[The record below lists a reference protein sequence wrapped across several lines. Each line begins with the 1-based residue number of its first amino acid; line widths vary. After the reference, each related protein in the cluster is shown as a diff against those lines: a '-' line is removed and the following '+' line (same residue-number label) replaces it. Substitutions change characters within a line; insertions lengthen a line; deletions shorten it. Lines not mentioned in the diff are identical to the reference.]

1 MKSGAAEVDPRGL
14 MREAYRMDI
23 GPAEARSI
31 FLDWAIGLPDEDAG
45 AAIDR
50 LLATLGAAHPEH
62 PMTAVL
68 REGRERGPATARRR
82 GGRRRDASDPTT
94 G

>member
-1 MKSGAAEVDPRGL
+1 MDDGAAEVDPRGL

-31 FLDWAIGLPDEDAG
+31 FLDWALGLPGEDAG
-45 AAIDR
+45 GAIDR
-50 LLATLGAAHPEH
+50 LLATLGAAYPEH

-68 REGRERGPATARRR
+68 REGRDGGPATARRR
-82 GGRRRDASDPTT
+82 GGRRREAPDRTT